1 MTQTV
6 SRDHLSHV
14 AHLWLSDATPP
25 DRAAAAAAVPTVPV
39 WALLADYLNADPLN
53 TAVALADFWGR
64 QGGRVAIV
72 RVGEQSC
79 SLWRVGPDQ
88 SAVANRNVVFSP
100 EALECREAISRGRP
114 KANDPLDM
122 SAAIEAVGQWANR
135 ILLLVDPDE
144 SELLAAADE
153 LLLVIQPNR
162 RDLLEAYRVFKRIA
176 PNMPAAKWGGVC
188 LDAESAADG
197 ADAMERLRDTAIEHL
212 GIDLTDR
219 GFLLREADAVSPQ
232 RTRLAEGAGTAN
244 PDTVE
249 WLGKWLGTEPKP
261 VTEAEV
267 EVEPKAEAEAA
278 SPCSRLPAVVP
289 LLEKEVS
296 SDALLT
302 SVLAELHLVLPG
314 VRSVNGSTRSDAR
327 PITRLMDSDGRG
339 VLLAACVDD
348 PIFLLADLAELL
360 IADGFER
367 RIILIHRNL
376 PARTAALIRCL
387 KFDIE
392 LLEAIPV
399 SLPSGAG
406 VLLASADAN
415 IR

>member
-14 AHLWLSDATPP
+14 AHLWLSDVASP
-25 DRAAAAAAVPTVPV
+25 DRSAAPTIPV
-39 WALLADYLNADPLN
+39 WALLADYLDADPLE

-72 RVGEQSC
+72 RVGEQCS

-88 SAVANRNVVFSP
+88 SAVANRNVVFAP
-100 EALECREAISRGRP
+100 EALECRKTIRRGRP
-114 KANDPLDM
+114 KADDPLDM
-122 SAAIEAVGQWANR
+122 SAAIEAAGQWANR
-135 ILLLVDPDE
+135 ILLLVDSDE

-153 LLLVIQPNR
+153 LLLVIRPDR
-162 RDLLEAYRVFKRIA
+162 RDLLEAYRVLKRLV

-197 ADAMERLRDTAIEHL
+197 ADAMARLRDTAVEHL
-212 GIDLTDR
+212 DIDLTDR
-219 GFLLREADAVSPQ
+219 GFLLREADAASPQ
-232 RTRLAEGAGTAN
+232 RTRLAEGAGTAD
-244 PDTVE
+244 PDTFR
-249 WLGKWLGTEPKP
+249 WLGKWLGVEQEPA
-261 VTEAEV
+261 TEAEE
-267 EVEPKAEAEAA
+267 EVEPEAA
-278 SPCSRLPAVVP
+278 SPQSPPPAVVP
-289 LLEKEVS
+289 LLGSEVS

-314 VRSVNGSTRSDAR
+314 VRSANGSTRPDAR
-327 PITRLMDSDGRG
+327 PIARLMDPDGRG

-360 IADGFER
+360 IADGIER

-387 KFDIE
+387 KFDID
-392 LLEAIPV
+392 LLRATPV
-399 SLPSGAG
+399 RLSSGAG
-406 VLLASADAN
+406 VLLAGLGSSQSDCQ
-415 IR
+415 